1 MKQLL
6 PLLLCAALLLL
17 SGCGAKEDSGAGPA
31 PEPET
36 APAEEAAD
44 AGTGTTLAQFSAGTL
59 DGETFTQADI
69 QSKDVT
75 VLNFWALSCGPCIA
89 ELPDLADLA
98 AALPENVQLIT
109 VCLDGY
115 GSEDTAREVL
125 EEAGFTGI
133 TLISGDG
140 DLAAL
145 AGSLIYTPTTVFVD
159 SQGAQVVEP
168 LVGAH
173 EDLAERYLTA
183 INAVLAQSGITEI
196 SLDES

>member
-1 MKQLL
+1 MKRLL

-17 SGCGAKEDSGAGPA
+17 SGCGTRDSGAGPA

-75 VLNFWALSCGPCIA
+75 VLNFWALSCRPCIA

-98 AALPENVQLIT
+98 AALPENVQLVT

-115 GSEDTAREVL
+115 GSEDTVKEVL
-125 EEAGFTGI
+125 EEAGFTGV

-159 SQGAQVVEP
+159 SQGAQVGDP
-168 LVGAH
+168 LVGAS

-183 INAVLAQSGITEI
+183 INAVLARSGKAEI
-196 SLDES
+196 SLDEP

>member
-1 MKQLL
+1 MKRLL
-6 PLLLCAALLLL
+6 SLLLCAALLLL
-17 SGCGAKEDSGAGPA
+17 SGCGAKDSGDSPA
-31 PEPET
+31 PDPET
-36 APAEEAAD
+36 APAEETAD
-44 AGTGTTLAQFSAGTL
+44 AGTGTALAQFSAGTL

-115 GSEDTAREVL
+115 GSEDTAKEVL
-125 EEAGFTGI
+125 EEAGFTGV

-159 SQGAQVVEP
+159 SQGAQVGDP
-168 LVGAH
+168 LVGAS

-183 INAVLAQSGITEI
+183 INAVLARSGKAEI
-196 SLDES
+196 SLDEP